1 MAWLVNG
8 MVAVWVIGSGIAV
21 AIVSLYH
28 SLLVDRYLLLVVP
41 GAALMAAQGA
51 APEPTREPCRCR
63 ALFGGLAPRGHRRR
77 KRRPLPHGQL
87 ASSRRIRRGQVSS
100 DDGAI
105 FAPIVKVVA
114 FEFYVL
120 KHHDEWPVSVVPPG
134 QWGATRVVF
143 GEVDKPSAVARSATT
158 IAKLPRI
165 WLIIG
170 RGLGGGPE
178 RDYLRVA
185 RAVLDDRSRT
195 GSWSFGEVD
204 VELYE

>member
-1 MAWLVNG
+1 M
-8 MVAVWVIGSGIAV
+8 IGTGIAV
-21 AIVSLYH
+21 VTVSLYH
-28 SLLVDRYLLLVVP
+28 SLLVDRYLLLVAP

-51 APEPTREPCRCR
+51 
-63 ALFGGLAPRGHRRR
+63 LA
-77 KRRPLPHGQL
+77 
-87 ASSRRIRRGQVSS
+87 IRRANLAVAVLCLAVLLHTGIVVTNGGHYRTDNWRQAEEFVAAKSRPN
-100 DDGAI
+100 DGAI

-120 KHHDEWPVSVVPPG
+120 KHHDQWPVSVVPPG

-143 GEVDKPSAVARSATT
+143 GEVDKPSAVERSATT
-158 IAKLPRI
+158 IVKRPRI

-178 RDYLRVA
+178 RDYLRAA
-185 RAVLDDRSRT
+185 RAALDDRSRT